1 MNQEPGTTAEI
12 KEFARKMGARFKLME
27 KCNVNG
33 ENAHPLFKLLRK
45 KTKCFMNTETGK
57 IKNIPWNYS
66 KFIIDLDGEIVLYA
80 NPRKSL
86 YTMIDLV
93 EMELG
98 LKVDTTKSDSY
109 ASSEDCD
116 NSQYIPSSSGNG

>member
-1 MNQEPGTTAEI
+1 MNS
-12 KEFARKMGARFKLME
+12 
-27 KCNVNG
+27 
-33 ENAHPLFKLLRK
+33 
-45 KTKCFMNTETGK
+45 ETGK

-109 ASSEDCD
+109 TSSEDCD